1 MAIKIALLQPISIN
15 VRSFLGLFDS
25 VGQFCH
31 KIIFATPFIVC
42 RLSAFGIR
50 IGNEEFT

>member
-15 VRSFLGLFDS
+15 VRGFLGLFDG
-25 VGQFCH
+25 VGQFRG
-31 KIIFATPFIVC
+31 KIIFSTPFIVC

-50 IGNEEFT
+50 IGNKEFR